1 MKASKAAKVARTRL
15 PLGTAP
21 VERAEPR
28 PDPQWWGYPVAVV
41 LAPLVFFADGI
52 LGRVVYAF
60 GDGIELFVP
69 WFMVSARAWR
79 SGHLPTWNPWAQA
92 GMPHLGASQAGALYL
107 PNLLWLVASPAVA
120 DPHLLAPLAASWAV
134 VSSPIRAIVAAS
146 AASSAPGSELLLGCP
161 KLTVATPSAIPAWT
175 TPAASPSMFSAS
187 GTGSRSSR

>member
-1 MKASKAAKVARTRL
+1 MKASKAAKVARTRS

-28 PDPQWWGYPVAVV
+28 PDPQWWRSPVAVV
-41 LAPLVFFADGI
+41 LVPLVFFAGGI

-107 PNLLWLVASPAVA
+107 PNLLWLVACPGVWWALLRPWRRRGETWPAR
-120 DPHLLAPLAASWAV
+120 P
-134 VSSPIRAIVAAS
+134 R
-146 AASSAPGSELLLGCP
+146 PGALP
-161 KLTVATPSAIPAWT
+161 
-175 TPAASPSMFSAS
+175 
-187 GTGSRSSR
+187 